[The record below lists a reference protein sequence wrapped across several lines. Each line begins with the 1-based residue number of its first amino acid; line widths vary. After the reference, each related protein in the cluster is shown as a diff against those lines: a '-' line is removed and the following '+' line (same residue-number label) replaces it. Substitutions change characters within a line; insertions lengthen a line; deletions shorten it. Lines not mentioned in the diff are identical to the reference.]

1 MYLNISSGQTE
12 CKTWKERRWGNVRM
26 GVVCGRVEVSEVDDA
41 FRTMHLTRFGTSR
54 RTSRLSVMFFVWTAN
69 SVSCGQGIFILAWK
83 MPRPKERLRKRGA
96 NSKTLISWDHG
107 RDSCG
112 FRIESDSSEGI
123 RDLIEWRRGTV
134 DSGKRSSRVFHRSQY
149 CANAEMAGWMCT
161 FEEPVQSKRIVSG
174 ALRAR
179 DIHRFASLFEG
190 RSRVTV
196 IDDHSVSA
204 DNAAFCQPTQTCPT
218 SKGACS
224 GLKLDIP

>member
-1 MYLNISSGQTE
+1 
-12 CKTWKERRWGNVRM
+12 
-26 GVVCGRVEVSEVDDA
+26 
-41 FRTMHLTRFGTSR
+41 
-54 RTSRLSVMFFVWTAN
+54 
-69 SVSCGQGIFILAWK
+69 

-96 NSKTLISWDHG
+96 NSKTLNSWDHS

-123 RDLIEWRRGTV
+123 QDLIEWRRGTV

-190 RSRVTV
+190 QSRVTV

-204 DNAAFCQPTQTCPT
+204 DNAAFRQPTQTCAT

-224 GLKLDIP
+224 GFN